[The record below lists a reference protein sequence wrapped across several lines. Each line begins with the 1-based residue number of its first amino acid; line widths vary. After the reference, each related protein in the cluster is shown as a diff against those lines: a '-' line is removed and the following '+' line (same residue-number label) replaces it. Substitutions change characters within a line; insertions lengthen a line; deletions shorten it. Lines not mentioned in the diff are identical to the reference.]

1 MSFEQEFIKMFPATN
16 DGSVSMIVALVV
28 YAILLNF
35 IINVL
40 VLFRMGRIALF
51 IYILLTLVGASMI
64 IVSWNKIVKF
74 KNDKERELKKL
85 DNKRIVNIV

>member
-1 MSFEQEFIKMFPATN
+1 MFPATN